1 MLGGDLACG
10 LTLDMRMQAREG
22 EFHGLKSTAVYPP
35 GGCTGGALEER
46 SFTAGKTVSQQI
58 QQFSKFL
65 IFFCKEFQYGKNI
78 IYGLLTAQDIVHAFR
93 YSEIASL
100 GRSRMMAAEKI
111 MVLPAYLGALDRQR
125 QRETAFIT
133 GASSGIGLDLAHLM
147 APDFDLIITARNQ
160 AALEK
165 LANELQTAH
174 GNHVHVIPADLAQP
188 EAPQQI
194 FAEIERRG
202 LPVDILINNAGF
214 GSYGVF
220 AESDPRTSL
229 DMVEVNIAALTA
241 LTRLAL
247 PAMIERK
254 RGRIM
259 NVASTAGFQPGPLM
273 AVYYATKAYVIMFSE
288 AIANELKGSGT
299 TVTCFCP
306 GATATNFAG
315 RANTEESRL
324 FKLGP

>member
-1 MLGGDLACG
+1 LFCKA
-10 LTLDMRMQAREG
+10 
-22 EFHGLKSTAVYPP
+22 FHFGTNIIFCTAVAIKYAEPYVCVSWFQP
-35 GGCTGGALEER
+35 LITYDFCG
-46 SFTAGKTVSQQI
+46 GKT
-58 QQFSKFL
+58 
-65 IFFCKEFQYGKNI
+65 
-78 IYGLLTAQDIVHAFR
+78 
-93 YSEIASL
+93 
-100 GRSRMMAAEKI
+100 
-111 MVLPAYLGALDRQR
+111 MVLPAYVGALDSKR
-125 QRETAFIT
+125 QRETALIT
-133 GASSGIGLDLAHLM
+133 GASSGIGLDLAKLM
-147 APDFDLIITARNQ
+147 APNFDLIITARNQ
-160 AALEK
+160 AELEK
-165 LANELQTAH
+165 IAQELQAEH
-174 GNHVHVIPADLAQP
+174 GNHVHVVPADLTLA

-214 GSYGVF
+214 GSYGAF
-220 AESDPRTSL
+220 AESAPKTSL

-247 PAMIERK
+247 PGMILRK

-288 AIANELKGSGT
+288 AIANELKGSGV

-315 RANTEESRL
+315 RANMEESRL
-324 FKLGP
+324 FKLGAMKSKDVALAGYKGMLAGKGLVIPGFLNKTLAMSVRFSPRKLVTGISRSLQEKAK

>member
-1 MLGGDLACG
+1 
-10 LTLDMRMQAREG
+10 
-22 EFHGLKSTAVYPP
+22 
-35 GGCTGGALEER
+35 
-46 SFTAGKTVSQQI
+46 
-58 QQFSKFL
+58 
-65 IFFCKEFQYGKNI
+65 
-78 IYGLLTAQDIVHAFR
+78 
-93 YSEIASL
+93 
-100 GRSRMMAAEKI
+100 
-111 MVLPAYLGALDRQR
+111 MVLPAYVGALDRKQ
-125 QRETAFIT
+125 QRETALIT
-133 GASSGIGLDLAHLM
+133 GASSGIGLDLAQLM

-160 AALEK
+160 AGLEK
-165 LANELQTAH
+165 IAQNLEAAH
-174 GNHVHVIPADLAQP
+174 GNHVHVIPADLMMP

-202 LPVDILINNAGF
+202 LSVDILINNAGF
-214 GSYGVF
+214 GLYGSF
-220 AESDPRTSL
+220 AESNPKTSL

-247 PAMIERK
+247 PGMIARK

-288 AIANELKGSGT
+288 AIANELKGSGV

-315 RANTEESRL
+315 RAKMEESRL
-324 FKLGP
+324 FKLGAMKSKDVALAGYKGMLAGKGLVIPGFLNKTLAMSVRFSPRKLVTGISRSLQEKAK